1 MLNSRVVVLKPL
13 HICFVPGMSTGPGYT
28 ATMTDERPPKEDRI
42 ERVRGIV
49 SEDFA
54 RISSGDDPFTIL
66 NLSREATL
74 EEAKDRYER
83 YEKFYRAENFQRLG
97 DMDLTRKALHIR
109 RAIGR
114 AMVSIQ
120 GELVNAPMTNA
131 DPSESQPVIPDVDA
145 DCAALSDIYFRDGL
159 TYLKLR
165 DLNSAVDCLQRAV
178 DYDPGRGDVLAYFAY
193 ARFKLRHNDPRVVDE
208 SREQLDR
215 AARMNPHNIDIFLLR
230 TRFGINT
237 ENPDFAQK
245 ALSTVKKLRPDH
257 PKISKLER
265 RLNRLQD

>member
-1 MLNSRVVVLKPL
+1 
-13 HICFVPGMSTGPGYT
+13 
-28 ATMTDERPPKEDRI
+28 MTEQKPPKEDRI

-49 SEDFA
+49 AEDFA

-74 EEAKDRYER
+74 EEAKDCYER

-114 AMVSIQ
+114 AMVTIQ
-120 GELVNAPMTNA
+120 GELVNAPAAANA
-131 DPSESQPVIPDVDA
+131 DPSESQPVIPEVDA

-178 DYDPGRGDVLAYFAY
+178 DYDPGRGDVLAYYAY
-193 ARFKLRHNDPRVVDE
+193 ARFKMRHNDPSVTAK

-237 ENPDFAQK
+237 EDSDFASQ
-245 ALSTVKKLRPDH
+245 ALAAVKRIRPDH
-257 PKISKLER
+257 PKIGKLER
-265 RLNRLQD
+265 RLARLDQQS

>member
-1 MLNSRVVVLKPL
+1 MV
-13 HICFVPGMSTGPGYT
+13 
-28 ATMTDERPPKEDRI
+28 DQEPPKEERI

-74 EEAKDRYER
+74 EEAKERYER

-114 AMVSIQ
+114 AMVTIQ
-120 GELVNAPMTNA
+120 GELVNAPSAPNS
-131 DPSESQPVIPDVDA
+131 DPSKSQPVIPEVDA

-178 DYDPGRGDVLAYFAY
+178 DYDPGRGDVLAYYAY
-193 ARFKLRHNDPRVVDE
+193 ARFKLRHNDPRVTKE
-208 SREQLDR
+208 SREQLER

-230 TRFGINT
+230 TRYGINT
-237 ENPDFAQK
+237 EDPAFARD
-245 ALSTVKKLRPDH
+245 ALSAVKKIRPEH
-257 PKISKLER
+257 PKIPKLER
-265 RLNRLQD
+265 RLARIEA

>member
-1 MLNSRVVVLKPL
+1 
-13 HICFVPGMSTGPGYT
+13 
-28 ATMTDERPPKEDRI
+28 MTEKKPPKEERI

-49 SEDFA
+49 TEDFD

-66 NLSREATL
+66 NLSRDATID
-74 EEAKDRYER
+74 EAKDRYER

-114 AMVSIQ
+114 AMVTIQ
-120 GELVNAPMTNA
+120 GELVNAQSLENVDPA
-131 DPSESQPVIPDVDA
+131 DSQPIIPEVDE

-193 ARFKLRHNDPRVVDE
+193 ARFKLRHNDPKVAKE

-215 AARMNPHNIDIFLLR
+215 AAQMNPNNVDIFLLR

-237 ENPDFAQK
+237 ETPSFARE
-245 ALSTVKKLRPDH
+245 ALETVKRIRPEH
-257 PKISKLER
+257 AKIPKLER
-265 RLNRLQD
+265 RLEKLSSQVTE

>member
-1 MLNSRVVVLKPL
+1 MTSSEDNSAKENRV
-13 HICFVPGMSTGPGYT
+13 
-28 ATMTDERPPKEDRI
+28 

-49 SEDFA
+49 TEDFE
-54 RISSGDDPFTIL
+54 RISSGEDPFTIL
-66 NLSREATL
+66 NLPRDASVD
-74 EEAKDRYER
+74 EAKERYER

-109 RAIGR
+109 RALGR

-120 GELVNAPMTNA
+120 GQL
-131 DPSESQPVIPDVDA
+131 SESGDTSRAESSADEPVIPDVDD

-178 DYDPGRGDVLAYFAY
+178 DYDPGRGDVLAYLAY
-193 ARFKLRHNDPRVVDE
+193 ATFKLRPNVPTVTE
-208 SREQLDR
+208 KSREQLER
-215 AARMNPHNIDIFLLR
+215 AARMSPNNIDIFLLR

-237 ENPDFAQK
+237 ADVQFAEGAIEK
-245 ALSTVKKLRPDH
+245 VRKIRPDH
-257 PKISKLER
+257 AKLPKLQR
-265 RLNRLQD
+265 RLESIQ